1 MKIEKN
7 FYGKLKDGRDVH
19 SFTVTNDN
27 GAYIELVDYG
37 ATLNKIVVPDKNGNM
52 LDVLVGFDTVEGQEL
67 CTDSQG
73 RTVGRV
79 ANRIL

>member
-19 SFTVTNDN
+19 SFTITNN
-27 GAYIELVDYG
+27 SGAYIELVDYG

-52 LDVLVGFDTVEGQEL
+52 LDG
-67 CTDSQG
+67 S
-73 RTVGRV
+73 V
-79 ANRIL
+79 A